1 MVYVLVG
8 RGSVGAERR
17 PIREGQLAL
26 FGPGDAVEL
35 HGDATQDSRSPTL
48 EALLIGGKPIHE
60 PIAWYGPFVMNT
72 KAEIVQA
79 IEDYQAGRMGSIP
92 ADTLGQP

>member
-1 MVYVLVG
+1 
-8 RGSVGAERR
+8 
-17 PIREGQLAL
+17 
-26 FGPGDAVEL
+26 
-35 HGDATQDSRSPTL
+35 
-48 EALLIGGKPIHE
+48 LIGGKPIHE